1 MKIVILLYDFNT
13 LKYYNSYL
21 QLKEDNMNIKKTLF
35 ITIGIISLI
44 IGTITAFIPLIPSF
58 PFLLLTTILFARSSE
73 KFHCWFLE
81 TKLYKNNL
89 ETYLKK
95 QGMSLNAKIRVISI
109 ISISISIG
117 LYFVIINQFFVLAII
132 LFIVWISHI
141 LYFIFFVET
150 IK

>member
-1 MKIVILLYDFNT
+1 
-13 LKYYNSYL
+13 
-21 QLKEDNMNIKKTLF
+21 MNIKKTLF